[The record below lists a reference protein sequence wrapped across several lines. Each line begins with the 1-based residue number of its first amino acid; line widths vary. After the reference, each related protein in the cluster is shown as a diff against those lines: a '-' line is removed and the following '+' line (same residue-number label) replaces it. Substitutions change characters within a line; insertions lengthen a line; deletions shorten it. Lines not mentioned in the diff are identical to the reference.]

1 MASSFSQSRVAL
13 SLSAAIM
20 LGACS
25 GSDRLPPAE
34 VSGVPKGMRGE
45 IELVGRVG
53 DFELDRRDSGNE
65 EPIAYAAPAASSNG
79 GSAAIDYLNTPNLA
93 GTNPGTGVQGDVETI
108 EGQTLEPSGMSGSQT
123 LASASTDDAR
133 PGGLVIPDGGVN
145 IDAELGLS
153 AAEGEG
159 YSAARIDGVQPQ
171 IVTAGGA
178 MAIAEGN
185 TSQPVVDGIG
195 FDNPTSLNADLPQS
209 VAAEVADVPAADMAS
224 AAIPVTDISSA
235 SPDAADDG
243 ILPLSEDSGNSG
255 LDSKPSVDCSLYLD
269 KRNCPKG

>member
-45 IELVGRVG
+45 VELVGRVG
-53 DFELDRRDSGNE
+53 DVELDRRDGGNE

-93 GTNPGTGVQGDVETI
+93 GTDPGTNVQGDVETI
-108 EGQTLEPSGMSGSQT
+108 GGQTLEPSGMSGSQT

-133 PGGLVIPDGGVN
+133 QGGLVIPEGGVN
-145 IDAELGLS
+145 IDAELGLA

-195 FDNPTSLNADLPQS
+195 FDNPTSLNAGVMGASGIEQ
-209 VAAEVADVPAADMAS
+209 VADGVAEMQAGEQQ
-224 AAIPVTDISSA
+224 V
-235 SPDAADDG
+235 ADDR
-243 ILPLSEDSGNSG
+243 ILPLAEDSGNTGMDSA
-255 LDSKPSVDCSLYLD
+255 DSKPAVDCSLYLD

>member
-45 IELVGRVG
+45 VELVGRVG
-53 DFELDRRDSGNE
+53 DVELDRRDSGTE

-93 GTNPGTGVQGDVETI
+93 GTNPGTNVQGDVETI
-108 EGQTLEPSGMSGSQT
+108 GGQTLEPSGMSGSQT

-133 PGGLVIPDGGVN
+133 PGGLVIPEGGVN

-159 YSAARIDGVQPQ
+159 YSAARIEGVQPQ

-209 VAAEVADVPAADMAS
+209 VAAEVADVPAGEQQ
-224 AAIPVTDISSA
+224 V
-235 SPDAADDG
+235 ADDR
-243 ILPLSEDSGNSG
+243 ILPLAKDSGNTGMDSA
-255 LDSKPSVDCSLYLD
+255 DSKPAVDCSLYLD
-269 KRNCPKG
+269 KRNCPKV